1 MTDYEYLTRI
11 ANYLQEIQKIDPFL
25 GKLIEKDNSFFG
37 LVILDELFG
46 TTNSNSIIIDH
57 QMPIPSESNV
67 YLSYLEMILNDFA
80 NPSTK
85 FPFRNN
91 NYVKINKGVEYNA

>member
-37 LVILDELFG
+37 
-46 TTNSNSIIIDH
+46 
-57 QMPIPSESNV
+57 
-67 YLSYLEMILNDFA
+67 
-80 NPSTK
+80 
-85 FPFRNN
+85 
-91 NYVKINKGVEYNA
+91 